1 MSEPGARPP
10 GPGTAGLAAL
20 LGALTLVAALAT
32 ATATALANGGIVR
45 ISHQPVGPWFVT
57 VYSAPNPLR
66 TGQLDISAL
75 VQDSTD
81 EIIDIPVLVDAEP
94 VGFAAES
101 VEQPATRGQ
110 ATNKLFKAAK
120 FSVEIPGRWAFRI
133 RIGSAADADFDGGGG
148 VLRFEAD
155 VAKTTILDR
164 PYLLTVLVLLPLA
177 VLGWFLLGRG
187 EEE

>member
-1 MSEPGARPP
+1 MSEPEARRH
-10 GPGTAGLAAL
+10 GPGATGLAAL
-20 LGALTLVAALAT
+20 LGALAILAALAT
-32 ATATALANGGIVR
+32 ATLPALANGGIVR

-101 VEQPATRGQ
+101 IEQPATRGQ

-120 FSVEIPGRWAFRI
+120 FPVDVPGRWAFRI
-133 RIGSAADADFDGGGG
+133 RIGSAASADFDGAGGE
-148 VLRFEAD
+148 LRFEAA

-177 VLGWFLLGRG
+177 VLGWFLLGR
-187 EEE
+187 EEEE